1 MTALAFDFVSS
12 TSPSQVHAKR
22 VPVLVSKVPETLT
35 NPLESLSSND
45 NFACSSQEQLCGEGL
60 SAGTSPQAMLREL
73 GDLIAGRQPA
83 KVLYPLIAT
92 DLRRF
97 SPDISLRRVRS
108 IFNGEVSRLWD
119 DEAMAIRMALSH
131 RHNAKARR
139 EFARAAAEMAKKLAE
154 HGVPLSDDQHQV
166 VQSLSAEVRV

>member
-1 MTALAFDFVSS
+1 MS
-12 TSPSQVHAKR
+12 
-22 VPVLVSKVPETLT
+22 
-35 NPLESLSSND
+35 
-45 NFACSSQEQLCGEGL
+45 
-60 SAGTSPQAMLREL
+60 GTSPQAMLREL

-131 RHNAKARR
+131 RRNAKARR
-139 EFARAAAEMAKKLAE
+139 EFARAAAEMARKLAE

-166 VQSLSAEVRV
+166 VQSLSAEVRA